1 MKPHITILH
10 RVRGVDVSFASHI
23 DHSAYSVSYI
33 CTEHTRKYVP
43 DSAAMVVVLDDFS
56 AAPVVAREFR
66 DTFGTPE
73 RIVGL
78 SEYDLLTAA
87 RLREE
92 FDVTGDRPDHVH
104 RFRDKLPMGESI
116 AAAGIPIPAFAAA
129 PDQESVRQFAQL
141 HGFPVIVKPRL
152 GAGSVGVVKVDSED
166 DIAAL
171 PDLTSE
177 PYMTQQYC
185 PDDIGFIDGVW
196 DGSQLGP
203 WRASYYLNNCLD
215 FATTGGALGTVEID
229 DPRLEP
235 HFAEFT
241 ESVCA
246 TLAGKTPTVFHL
258 EYFLGHRDDGSPHIR
273 FLEVAARI
281 SGGETPNL
289 WREVHDYDLIGA
301 ALDIQLGRP
310 LHTGQLTD
318 GLVIGD
324 LIIRPPT
331 PPPCTIV
338 ATHLELPDG
347 VGPYWQQIPATGSQ
361 IQETAGY
368 QDIGASFRFRG
379 HSSTEVRTA
388 IEATTAGFRME
399 CVPYQTSQTV
409 SVG

>member
-23 DHSAYSVSYI
+23 DHSAYAVSYI
-33 CTEHTRKYVP
+33 CTEHTRRYVP
-43 DSAAMVVVLDDFS
+43 ESAAMVVVLDDFTE
-56 AAPVVAREFR
+56 APVVAREFR

-92 FDVTGDRPDHVH
+92 FDVAGDRPDHVR
-104 RFRDKLPMGESI
+104 RFRDKLPMGEAI
-116 AAAGIPIPAFAAA
+116 AAAGISVPAFAPA
-129 PDQESVRQFAQL
+129 PDRYSVRKFAEL

-166 DIAAL
+166 GIAAL

-177 PYMTQQYC
+177 PYMVQQYC

-196 DGSQLGP
+196 DGSGLGP
-203 WRASYYLNNCLD
+203 WRASYYVNNCLD
-215 FATTGGALGTVEID
+215 FATAGGALGTVEID
-229 DPRLEP
+229 DPRLVP
-235 HFAEFT
+235 HFAEYT

-246 TLAGKTPTVFHL
+246 ALAGKTPTVFHL
-258 EYFLGHRDDGSPHIR
+258 EYFLGYRGDGSPHIQ

-289 WREVHDYDLIGA
+289 WRDVHGYDLIGA
-301 ALDIQLGRP
+301 ALDIQLGRTP
-310 LHTGQLTD
+310 HTGQLTD

-324 LIIRPPT
+324 LIIRPPVT
-331 PPPCTIV
+331 PPCTVIS
-338 ATHLELPDG
+338 AHLELPDG
-347 VGPYWQQIPATGSQ
+347 VGPYWQQVPAAGSR
-361 IQETAGY
+361 IRETAGY

-379 HSSTEVRTA
+379 SSSAEVRAA
-388 IEATTAGFRME
+388 IEATAAGFRME
-399 CVPYQTSQTV
+399 CVPDEVSETV
-409 SVG
+409 SVA